1 MSDRIFS
8 KEKNLKNAL
17 IALMSNLTDTPT
29 RELVERKARIL
40 AEASDYDG
48 DLQDVI
54 METLITIE
62 TRMGIGQSLIDTKS
76 LHDDQW
82 VHSRPQGSWIYS
94 QAYFDFL
101 LSEGW
106 APKLTQTLSDVTGK
120 ILGHLQ
126 DPLSEGTHWNRR
138 GLVIGHVQSG
148 KTANYMG
155 VIARAADAGYKLI
168 IVIAGI
174 HNNLR
179 KQTQERIDEAFI
191 GRSSDPKEKR
201 KPIGVG
207 LQKDYPNPATLTN
220 IQDDFNKNTAARS
233 GWKIN
238 DFSKP
243 IILVIK
249 KNVSTLDALHD
260 WLKGLNANGGH
271 QIRDVPMLLIDDEAD
286 NASINTNK
294 DELDPTRTNM
304 TIRRILGLFAKSSYV
319 GYTATPFANIF
330 INPDE
335 LPDNVPDELFPR
347 DFIYCLDAPTNY
359 FGAEKVFINDE
370 TSKRALRCIE
380 DAEEL
385 LPLSHKTNW
394 EVKALPNS
402 LYRAFDEFIIARTIR
417 NLRGQRHKHCSM
429 MVNVSR
435 FVAVQKQ
442 VKDFLRLHET
452 KVCAAVRMY
461 ANMSDENAT
470 DNPHM
475 QSLKAAFF
483 DEYSDAGFSWE
494 QVKKELPDVF
504 ARFGLYVVNS
514 GSDDVLDFKY
524 DDSSGAGLTAVAV
537 GGLSLSRGLT
547 IDGLTVSY
555 MYRNTKM
562 YDTLMQMGRWFGY
575 RPNFED
581 LCRVHLSVDSAE
593 WYAHIAEA
601 ADELVLQVKRMRRDQ
616 LSPEDFGLYVQNH
629 PDVLSITAANKMRS
643 GEEVVVKKNY
653 SGKLIECHQLS
664 IDESVNVANI
674 KLLQESWKAGF
685 GGKTGEDT
693 ELKDSTISNKVLVSS
708 KGLIFRDVNTSEIER
723 FLRGFEVHSD
733 FDGTKKAAIDY
744 LSKITDTNPCG
755 DVVLISPGGM
765 PDQDF
770 VLNMQ
775 KRSAITT
782 THDGKTLEH
791 VVGTSWNLPKG
802 RVASKG
808 DERLGLSKAQ
818 LDRAESNA
826 REDAVRLTEE
836 GKTEKERQSAAA
848 RVEKADAGRPV
859 VSDWFYREQRAKPL
873 LMIHS
878 LDPSGLESMHGPII
892 SFGISFPPGDYVTS
906 VSVVANKI
914 WMRKSSGTELI
925 WDEEDEYDV

>member
-1 MSDRIFS
+1 MSQRIYS
-8 KEKNLKNAL
+8 EEKNFKNAL
-17 IALMSNLTDTPT
+17 IAGMSNSPDTPT
-29 RELVERKARIL
+29 REMVESKAKVMADL
-40 AEASDYDG
+40 FEYKG
-48 DLQDVI
+48 DLQNVI
-54 METLITIE
+54 IETLIAIE
-62 TRMGIGQSLIDTKS
+62 TRMGIGESLIDTES
-76 LHDDQW
+76 IHDDQW
-82 VHSRPQGSWIYS
+82 VQRRPQNAWIYS

-101 LSEGW
+101 ESEGW
-106 APKLTQTLSDVTGK
+106 APKLTQTLGDVTEK

-126 DPLSEGTHWNRR
+126 DPRAEGTQWSRR

-148 KTANYMG
+148 KTANYTG

-179 KQTQERIDEAFI
+179 KQTQARIDEAFI
-191 GRSSDPKEKR
+191 GRSSDPSKKR
-201 KPIGVG
+201 VPIGVG
-207 LQKDYPNPATLTN
+207 MQKDYPNPATLTN
-220 IQDDFNKNTAARS
+220 IRDDFNKNTAAKS

-260 WLKGLNANGGH
+260 WLKGLNANGGS

-294 DELDPTRTNM
+294 EELDPTRTNA
-304 TIRRILGLFAKSSYV
+304 TIRRILGLFAKSCYV

-370 TSKRALRCIE
+370 TSKKALRFID

-385 LPLSHKTNW
+385 LPLGHKNNF
-394 EVKALPNS
+394 EVKELPSS
-402 LYRAFDEFIIARTIR
+402 LYRAFDEFIIARAIR
-417 NLRGQRHKHCSM
+417 NLRGQHRKHCSM

-435 FVAVQKQ
+435 FVVVQKQ
-442 VKDFLRLHET
+442 VRELLRQQEL
-452 KVCAAVRMY
+452 KVRAAVGMY
-461 ANMSDENAT
+461 ANMPDESASR
-470 DNPHM
+470 NPLM
-475 QSLKAAFF
+475 QSLKEAFL
-483 DEYSDAGFSWE
+483 DEYIDAGVSWDE
-494 QVKKELPDVF
+494 VKKELPNVF
-504 ARFGLYVVNS
+504 TRFGLYVINS
-514 GSDDVLDFKY
+514 GSDDILEFVD
-524 DDSSGAGLTAVAV
+524 DDSGGPGVTAVAV

-547 IDGLTVSY
+547 VEGLTISY

-581 LCRVHLSVDSAE
+581 LCRVHMSGDSAD

-601 ADELVLQVKRMRRDQ
+601 ADELVLQVKRMRRDK
-616 LSPEDFGLYVQNH
+616 LSPKEFGFYVQNH
-629 PDVLSITAANKMRS
+629 PDVLSITAANKMLS
-643 GEEVVVKKNY
+643 GEEVVVQKNY

-664 IDESVNVANI
+664 TDDSVNAANM
-674 KLLQESWKAGF
+674 KLLQDSWSAGF
-685 GGKTGEDT
+685 GGSTGEET
-693 ELKDSTISNKVLVSS
+693 EAKDLISGKVLVPS
-708 KGLIFRDVNTSEIER
+708 KGLIFRDVNISEIEN
-723 FLRGFEVHSD
+723 FLRGFDVHSE
-733 FDGTKKAAIDY
+733 FEGTKKVAIAY
-744 LSKITDTNPCG
+744 LSAIATANPRG
-755 DVVLISPGGM
+755 DVVLISPGGI
-765 PDQDF
+765 PEQAF
-770 VLNMQ
+770 ALNTQ
-775 KRSAITT
+775 KRSAQSNTNEGQTVNHI
-782 THDGKTLEH
+782 
-791 VVGTSWNLPKG
+791 VGTSWNLPKG

-808 DERLGLSKAQ
+808 DERLGLSKEQ
-818 LDRAESNA
+818 LERAEMNA
-826 REDAVRLTEE
+826 RTDAFRVMTE
-836 GKTEKERQSAAA
+836 GKTEKERENAAI

-878 LDPSGLESMHGPII
+878 LEPTGNDALKGPII

-906 VSVVANKI
+906 VSVVANRI
-914 WMRKSSGTELI
+914 WMRKSSDTELI
-925 WDEEDEYDV
+925 WEEEDEYDV